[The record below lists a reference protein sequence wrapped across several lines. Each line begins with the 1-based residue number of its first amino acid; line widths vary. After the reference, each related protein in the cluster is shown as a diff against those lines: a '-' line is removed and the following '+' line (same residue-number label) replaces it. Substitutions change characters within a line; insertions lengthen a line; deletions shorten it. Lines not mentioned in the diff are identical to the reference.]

1 MNLQPV
7 DAHMAAIEDEYRR
20 ACAKFPAIHSA
31 HEGIAVIREEYL
43 ELEKAVFVYEREP
56 LSCQQEATKL
66 AAMCLRYL
74 VDVVGARINED
85 DMPW

>member
-1 MNLQPV
+1 MNLQPL
-7 DAHMAAIEDEYRR
+7 DAHVAAVEEEYRR
-20 ACAKFPAIHSA
+20 ACSEYAPFHSA
-31 HEGIAVIREEYL
+31 HEGVAVIREEYL
-43 ELEKAVFVYEREP
+43 ELERAIFNFGADSR
-56 LSCQQEATKL
+56 SCQREATQL